1 MPDTTNQ
8 PLYQKIK
15 QDIFRQIESNLLL
28 PGDRLP
34 TEHQLMEQYDVSRI
48 TISKALNEL
57 KKEGILDSYPGRGTF
72 VAKAA
77 SIPSLVKESTSQKP
91 LPAAPGAMT
100 EIACVIPHFEDLF
113 SLSMIKGIQSVFPDD
128 SYICHIFQSKNPR
141 IENYLLQRCMEIN
154 ISGIV
159 LFPQDQPFFSNELL
173 SLLLH
178 NYPLVLI
185 DRYLL
190 HLDTSYVIAD
200 NAAAGALCLEHL
212 HGLGHQRI
220 AFVTTSVQDTF
231 SIKHRIEGIREA
243 AKRLD
248 MPPQSIHIVEN
259 LDCRK
264 KLVYYQELFQRLIVE
279 ERVTAFIASESGGC
293 TYLDE
298 LFASMNFKVPDKI
311 SLMSFDKPVSSSRI
325 PDFFTH
331 INQSEYLM
339 GREAGNLL
347 LRRLEERDM
356 NIYHRVIAPRLVVC
370 KSTGPVVL

>member
-1 MPDTTNQ
+1 MPATTSQ

-28 PGDRLP
+28 PGDQLP
-34 TEHQLMEQYDVSRI
+34 TEHQLMEQYSVSRI

-57 KKEGILDSYPGRGTF
+57 KKEGILDSFPGRGTF
-72 VAKAA
+72 VAKTS
-77 SIPSLVKESTSQKP
+77 SIPSLVKDTHVPKP
-91 LPAAPGAMT
+91 EPPSAGVMT

-113 SLSMIKGIQSVFPDD
+113 SLSMIKGIQSAFPDD
-128 SYICHIFQSKNPR
+128 SYICHIFQSKNPQ

-200 NAAAGALCLEHL
+200 NAAAGALCLQHL
-212 HGLGHQRI
+212 HDLGHQRI
-220 AFVTTSVQDTF
+220 AFVTTSMRDTF
-231 SIKHRIEGIREA
+231 SVKQRIKGIREA
-243 AKRLD
+243 ARRFD
-248 MPPQSIHIVEN
+248 MPDQAIHIVEN

-264 KLVYYQELFQRLIVE
+264 KLVYYQELFMNLIIQ
-279 ERVTAFIASESGGC
+279 ERVTAFIASESGCC
-293 TYLDE
+293 TYLDD
-298 LFASMNFKVPDKI
+298 LFTSMNFKVPDRI
-311 SLMSFDKPVSSSRI
+311 SLMSFDKPTSTSRT

-347 LRRLEERDM
+347 RRRLEERDM
-356 NIYHRVIAPRLVVC
+356 NIYHKVISPQLVVC